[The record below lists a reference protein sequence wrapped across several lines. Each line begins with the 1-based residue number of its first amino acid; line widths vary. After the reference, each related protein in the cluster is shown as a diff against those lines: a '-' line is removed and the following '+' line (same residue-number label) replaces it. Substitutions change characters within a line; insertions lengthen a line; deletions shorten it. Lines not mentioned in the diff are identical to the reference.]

1 MMETSGRVSRPRA
14 APSRS
19 ISAIPC
25 RRSDTGLV
33 CPLSSGRDVSVCS
46 SLLLTRKIVSKE
58 RGFLMRQLQ
67 LVGHGEPSD
76 VIELKTV
83 PEPALG
89 QEDVL
94 ISMEAAPLNP
104 SDFLFVR
111 GMYGVRPDFPSPVGA
126 EGVGRITQT
135 GSKVDRALQGKRALI
150 LPTYE
155 QGTWADQVVVP
166 VRNIVPM
173 SDEADPLQLSMIGI
187 NPATAYLLLNRYVS
201 LMPGDW
207 IGQTAANSA
216 MGQYIIA
223 LAKLAGVKTLNVV
236 RREEAAEQVRQF
248 GGDRVVI
255 QGDNLLNDIE
265 EALDGKKLSL
275 VLDTVG
281 GTPVGELAKSLKSGG
296 SVVVY
301 ALQSG
306 QFPAFS
312 TRDFIYH
319 GLSLHGFWVI
329 NWIRNTPRTE
339 SQEIYQKLGDLVA
352 DGSLSAAVEHVYT
365 LEQFKE
371 AFKHSLK
378 SNRSGKILFKFGAN
392 R

>member
-1 MMETSGRVSRPRA
+1 
-14 APSRS
+14 
-19 ISAIPC
+19 
-25 RRSDTGLV
+25 
-33 CPLSSGRDVSVCS
+33 
-46 SLLLTRKIVSKE
+46 
-58 RGFLMRQLQ
+58 MRQLQ
-67 LVGHGEPSD
+67 FIAHGEPSD
-76 VIELKTV
+76 VIQLNTI

-94 ISMEAAPLNP
+94 ISMEAAPLDP

-111 GMYGVRPDFPSPVGA
+111 GMYGVRPSFPSSVGA
-126 EGVGRITQT
+126 EGVGRVAKI
-135 GSKVDRALQGKRALI
+135 GSKVDAALQGRRVLI

-155 QGTWADQVVVP
+155 QGTWADQVVTP
-166 VRNIVPM
+166 VRNLVPM

-187 NPATAYLLLNRYVS
+187 NPVTAYLLLNRYVS

-236 RREEAAEQVRQF
+236 RREEAAEQVRQW
-248 GGDRVVI
+248 GGDRVVL
-255 QGDNLLNDIE
+255 QGDNLHKDIE
-265 EALDGKKLSL
+265 EALGGKKLSL

-281 GTPVGELAKSLKSGG
+281 GTPVGEVARSLKAGA

-306 QFPAFS
+306 QLPIIS
-312 TRDFIYH
+312 PKDLIYR
-319 GLSLHGFWVI
+319 GLSLHGFWLI
-329 NWIRNTPRTE
+329 NWIRKAPRAE
-339 SQEIYQKLGDLVA
+339 IQEIYQKLGDLVA
-352 DGSLSAAVEHVYT
+352 DGSLSAVVEHVYP

-371 AFKHSLK
+371 AIQQSLK
-378 SNRSGKILFKFGAN
+378 SNRSGKILFKF
-392 R
+392 

>member
-1 MMETSGRVSRPRA
+1 
-14 APSRS
+14 
-19 ISAIPC
+19 
-25 RRSDTGLV
+25 
-33 CPLSSGRDVSVCS
+33 
-46 SLLLTRKIVSKE
+46 
-58 RGFLMRQLQ
+58 MRQLQ
-67 LVGHGEPSD
+67 LVAHGEPAD

-83 PEPALG
+83 SEPALG
-89 QEDVL
+89 QEDIL
-94 ISMEAAPLNP
+94 ISMEASPVNAQDWML
-104 SDFLFVR
+104 VR
-111 GMYGVRPDFPSPVGA
+111 GIYGVRPTFPFSVGS
-126 EGVGRITQT
+126 EGVGRVSQT
-135 GSKVDRALQGKRALI
+135 GSKVDVALRGKRVLI
-150 LPTYE
+150 VPTYE

-236 RREEAAEQVRQF
+236 RRKEAAQQVQQW
-248 GGDRVVI
+248 GGDRVVL
-255 QGDNLLNDIE
+255 QGDNLHKDIE

-281 GTPVGELAKSLKSGG
+281 GTPVGELTKSLKTGG

-301 ALQSG
+301 ALLSG
-306 QFPAFS
+306 EFPALAPG
-312 TRDFIYH
+312 DLIYR
-319 GLSLHGFWVI
+319 GLSLHGLWLG
-329 NWIRNTPRTE
+329 NWIRNAPRTE
-339 SQEIYQKLGDLVA
+339 IQEIYQKLGELVA
-352 DGSLSAAVEHVYT
+352 DGSLSAAVEYVYP

-371 AFKHSLK
+371 AFEQSLK
-378 SNRSGKILFKFGAN
+378 SNRSGKILFKFGAH
-392 R
+392 

>member
-1 MMETSGRVSRPRA
+1 
-14 APSRS
+14 
-19 ISAIPC
+19 
-25 RRSDTGLV
+25 
-33 CPLSSGRDVSVCS
+33 
-46 SLLLTRKIVSKE
+46 
-58 RGFLMRQLQ
+58 MRQLQ
-67 LVGHGEPSD
+67 LLAHGEPSH
-76 VIELKTV
+76 VIELNTV
-83 PEPALG
+83 AESALG

-104 SDFLFVR
+104 SDFVLVR
-111 GMYGVRPDFPSPVGA
+111 GMYGIRPAFPSPVGA
-126 EGVGRITQT
+126 EGVGRVTQT
-135 GSKVDRALQGKRALI
+135 GSKVDRALQGKRVLI

-216 MGQYIIA
+216 MGQYVIK

-236 RREEAAEQVRQF
+236 RRKEAAEQVRQF
-248 GGDRVVI
+248 GGDRVVHE
-255 QGDNLLNDIE
+255 GDDLQKDIE
-265 EALDGKKLSL
+265 SALDGKKLSL

-281 GTPVGELAKSLKSGG
+281 GTPVGELAKSLKTGG

-301 ALQSG
+301 AMQSG
-306 QFPAFS
+306 QFPAIS
-312 TRDFIYH
+312 PKDLIYR
-319 GLSLHGFWVI
+319 GLSLHGFWLI
-329 NWIRNTPRTE
+329 NWIRNAPQTE
-339 SQEIYQKLGDLVA
+339 IQEIYRKLGNLVA
-352 DGSLSAAVEHVYT
+352 DGSLSAAVEKVYP

-371 AFKHSLK
+371 AFEQSLK
-378 SNRSGKILFKFGAN
+378 PNRGGKILFKFRA
-392 R
+392 